1 MSVLH
6 FFLVAWFSLGTAN
19 ADIIWDDTFITC
31 WNFTGLHLLQCQGF
45 RAGGVNPVNHG
56 IYTPV
61 ISHHGNGGF

>member
-6 FFLVAWFSLGTAN
+6 FFLVVGFSLGTAHT
-19 ADIIWDDTFITC
+19 DIIWEDTFITC
-31 WNFTGLHLLQCQGF
+31 WNFTTLHLLQRQGF
-45 RAGGVNPVNHG
+45 RAGGVNPVNHR